1 MSNVFGSIDIA
12 QVIVENAGVD
22 NFNGWLCDTL
32 EELQVLDKVMLA
44 AVLLTK
50 DKETK

>member
-1 MSNVFGSIDIA
+1 MSNVFGEIDIA

-22 NFNGWLCDTL
+22 NFNGWLRDTL
-32 EELQVLDKVMLA
+32 DELQVLDKVMLK

-50 DKETK
+50 DKETE